1 MCNLYRMSKNVDEVA
16 KWFSANN
23 AATGANLGAEVYPGH
38 PGAVIAGGEVRS
50 MVWGFPLVLKS
61 KKTGK
66 PLKPKPVNNART
78 DKLDS
83 YMWRYSFEERRCL
96 LPLTAWAEAE
106 GAKGSMTR
114 TWLTVPDADLFAVA
128 AIWRDSDEWGP
139 AYSMVMTD
147 AAGDAAQVHTRM
159 PVILR
164 PNDYH
169 TWQNGTPDEAKAL
182 CVAWEGDLAIERT
195 DEPWFRKA
203 AKKT

>member
-1 MCNLYRMSKNVDEVA
+1 MCNLYRMTKNVDEVA
-16 KWFSANN
+16 KWFSANH
-23 AATGANLGAEVYPGH
+23 AATGANLGAEVYPGY

-50 MVWGFPLVLKS
+50 MIWGFPLVLKS

-128 AIWRDSDEWGP
+128 AIWRGSDEWGP

-159 PVILR
+159 PVILH
-164 PNDYH
+164 PDTYE
-169 TWQNGTPDEAKAL
+169 TWQNGAPDEAKAL
-182 CVAWEGDLAIERT
+182 CAAWAGELAIDRT
-195 DEPWFRKA
+195 DEPWFRKS
-203 AKKT
+203 AK

>member
-1 MCNLYRMSKNVDEVA
+1 MTKNVDEVA

-23 AATGANLGAEVYPGH
+23 AATGSNLGTEVYPGY

-50 MVWGFPLVLKS
+50 MIWGFPLVLKS

-66 PLKPKPVNNART
+66 PLKPKPVNNTRT

-114 TWLTVPDADLFAVA
+114 TWLTVPDEDLFAVA

-139 AYSMVMTD
+139 TYSMVMTD

-159 PVILR
+159 PVILK
-164 PNDYH
+164 PDDYA
-169 TWQNGTPDEAKAL
+169 TWQHGAAEEARGL
-182 CVAWEGDLAIERT
+182 CTAWSGDLAIDRT
-195 DEPWFRKA
+195 EEPWFRKST
-203 AKKT
+203 K